1 MLLSAYLCVFLYINN
16 FKKNFKMKIIP
27 FENNLLAKQQFA
39 EVLAKDD
46 KESFYTMQRSLYTFA
61 LNFSSTIDPLRA
73 SMSATNYIYQNIST
87 VRCGKPEQ
95 VIAAF
100 CEACSLG
107 LVLDKAS
114 QSAYLVPYKNV
125 IQLALGYRFLLE
137 LARREDKSI
146 TVVLNYVTKKELPFF
161 SVERKGEGIY
171 VSHKEHNDRDTRDV
185 DNIALVYAE
194 LRHAGKRIAV
204 HRMTRKE
211 ADFYRSLSP
220 SVKNGKSSPWDLHFY
235 AMWCAKLMRQTLKH
249 MVTMPIDRGGAVD
262 MQSDT
267 LDVEYEDYTDIEQEE
282 QEQIQRFE
290 DIEKEIFDI
299 YDQDAFKVQI
309 ASICKQFGVE
319 KYKSLPAPLVDA
331 VNQQVGIIQNANKI
345 SIDAERAAYIEK
357 CKSERTKILIAEQ
370 MLKNQ

>member
-1 MLLSAYLCVFLYINN
+1 
-16 FKKNFKMKIIP
+16 MKIIP
-27 FENNLLAKQQFA
+27 FENNLVAKQQFA
-39 EVLAKDD
+39 EVLPKDD

-61 LNFSSTIDPLRA
+61 LNFDGRINPLTA
-73 SMSATNYIYQNIST
+73 SMAATNYIYQNIST
-87 VRCGKPEQ
+87 VRCGKAEQ
-95 VIAAF
+95 IIAAF

-107 LVLDKAS
+107 LVLDKVS
-114 QSAYLVPYKNV
+114 QNAYLVPYKGV

-137 LARREDKSI
+137 LARREDKSLTI
-146 TVVLNYVTKKELPFF
+146 VLNYVTKKELPFF
-161 SVERKGEGIY
+161 SIERKGEGIY
-171 VSHKEHNDRDTRDV
+171 VSHKEQNDRDTRDV

-267 LDVEYEDYTDIEQEE
+267 LDIEYEDYTDIEQEE
-282 QEQIQRFE
+282 EEQIRRFE

-299 YDQDAFKVQI
+299 YDEKAFKTKI
-309 ASICKQFGVE
+309 TELCKSFGVE
-319 KYKSLPAPLVDA
+319 KSKQLPQPIIEAA
-331 VNQQVGIIQNANKI
+331 NHQFGIIGALNKI
-345 SIDAERAAYIEK
+345 SIDAEKEAFIEK
-357 CKSERTKILIAEQ
+357 QKAERTKILIAEQ